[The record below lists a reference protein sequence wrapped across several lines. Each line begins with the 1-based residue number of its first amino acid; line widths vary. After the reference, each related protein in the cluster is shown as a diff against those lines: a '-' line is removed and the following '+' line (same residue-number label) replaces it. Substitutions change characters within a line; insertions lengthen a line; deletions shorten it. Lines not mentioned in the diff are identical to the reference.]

1 MGVVVVSPMQST
13 ASDVSGPPLGK
24 IPSPKGRTFEVK
36 PKGSWKQL
44 VGWNKDCVHQQ
55 EALKLGA
62 AWREQE
68 NQRDG

>member
-1 MGVVVVSPMQST
+1 MQT
-13 ASDVSGPPLGK
+13 IDTPASSSQPPK
-24 IPSPKGRTFEVK
+24 PNAFEIK

-62 AWREQE
+62 EWRARENLREQ
-68 NQRDG
+68 